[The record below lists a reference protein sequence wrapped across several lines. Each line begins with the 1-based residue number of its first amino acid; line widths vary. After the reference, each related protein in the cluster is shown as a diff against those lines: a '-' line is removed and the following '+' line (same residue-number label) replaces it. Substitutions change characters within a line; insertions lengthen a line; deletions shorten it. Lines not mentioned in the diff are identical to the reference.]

1 MNISRL
7 NITPNSNVLIIED
20 FFDQELLARVQQY
33 FDNWQTDVDEWVA
46 PTELHRGTR
55 WQCMGTNPVYQL
67 MRDYFASEQVVQQL
81 NRYLPGKKMYL
92 SNFNIWLDRK
102 GMGPLQPHVEQAD
115 GWLAQIF
122 VTRVEH
128 PYTGTTIYS
137 ADNKILIQL
146 PYRNNFGWFF
156 DKGCTVNHGREHDVP
171 ESIDRFIVMAWYG
184 DSQVETLYGV
194 KVCS

>member
-1 MNISRL
+1 MNVSRVNL
-7 NITPNSNVLIIED
+7 APNANVLLIED
-20 FFDQELLARVQQY
+20 FFNDVLLEDIQQY
-33 FDNWQTDVDEWVA
+33 FNAWQNNPEEWVS
-46 PTELHRGTR
+46 PTELHHGVR
-55 WQCMGTNPVYQL
+55 WRCMGHNPVYQRI
-67 MRDYFASEQVVQQL
+67 RDYFASDAIVEQL
-81 NRYLPGKKMYL
+81 NRYLPGKKIYL

-102 GMGPLQPHVEQAD
+102 GMGPMRPHVEQAD

-156 DKGCTVNHGREHDVP
+156 DRGNTVNHGREHDVP
-171 ESIDRFIVMAWYG
+171 EGIDRFIVMAWYG
-184 DSQVETLYGV
+184 DANKDFY
-194 KVCS
+194 K

>member
-1 MNISRL
+1 MNVTRVNL
-7 NITPNSNVLIIED
+7 APNANVLLIED
-20 FFDQELLARVQQY
+20 FFNDALLEDIQQY
-33 FDNWQTDVDEWVA
+33 FDAWQNNPEEWVS
-46 PTELHRGTR
+46 PTESHRGVR
-55 WQCMGTNPVYQL
+55 WRCTGNDPVYQRI
-67 MRDYFASEQVVQQL
+67 RDYFASDVIVEQL
-81 NRYLPGKKMYL
+81 NRYLPGKKIYL

-102 GMGPLQPHVEQAD
+102 GMGPMRPHVERAD

-156 DKGCTVNHGREHDVP
+156 DQGSTVNHGREHDVP
-171 ESIDRFIVMAWYG
+171 EGIDRFIVMAWYG
-184 DSQVETLYGV
+184 DSRKDFY
-194 KVCS
+194 K

>member
-1 MNISRL
+1 MNVSRVNL
-7 NITPNSNVLIIED
+7 APNANVLLIED
-20 FFDQELLARVQQY
+20 FFNDVLLEDIQQY
-33 FDNWQTDVDEWVA
+33 FDDWQNNPEEWEE
-46 PTELHRGTR
+46 PTELHRGVR
-55 WQCMGTNPVYQL
+55 WRCMGNNPVYQRI
-67 MRDYFASEQVVQQL
+67 RDYFASDAIVEQL
-81 NRYLPGKKMYL
+81 NCYLPGKKIYL

-102 GMGPLQPHVEQAD
+102 GMGPMRPHVEQAD

-156 DKGCTVNHGREHDVP
+156 DRGSTVTHGREHDVP
-171 ESIDRFIVMAWYG
+171 EGIDRFIIMAWYG
-184 DSQVETLYGV
+184 DGRKDFY
-194 KVCS
+194 K

>member
-1 MNISRL
+1 MQLSRL
-7 NITPNSNVLIIED
+7 NIAPNANVLLIED
-20 FFDQELLARVQQY
+20 FFDQALLEDIQQY
-33 FDNWQTDVDEWVA
+33 FDTWQDNPKEWMA
-46 PTELHRGTR
+46 PTELHRGVR
-55 WQCMGTNPVYQL
+55 WRCMGGNLMYQRI
-67 MRDYFASEQVVQQL
+67 RDYFASDEIVKQL
-81 NRYLPGKKMYL
+81 NCYLPGKKIYL

-102 GMGPLQPHVEQAD
+102 GMGPLRPHVEQAD

-156 DKGCTVNHGREHDVP
+156 DRGSTVNHGREHDVP
-171 ESIDRFIVMAWYG
+171 EGIDRFIVMAWYG
-184 DSQVETLYGV
+184 NANKDFY
-194 KVCS
+194 K